1 MDYATIAPLADFR
14 FLRPWWLLALPVLAW
29 LAWAWRRRHRAD
41 AWDGVV
47 DPQLREYL
55 LEPVRGRRRW
65 LAWWPWLG
73 AMLALLALAGPSWQS
88 SPQPLWETRAP
99 LVIAVDLSPAMLAD
113 DLPPS
118 RLARA
123 RARLAALLRERRG
136 GEVGLVVYADDA
148 YTVAPLTEDP
158 ANVAVFLDALEPGIM
173 PGDAAAAAAADAAP
187 AIDRAARLLRQ
198 AGFGRGE
205 ILLVSGSRQEASASA
220 AATRAAAAGYRVS
233 VLDAM
238 PPAAAAAS
246 GSAAVAAAGRGRSA
260 VLSADDVDLQAL
272 GVLHADDGTGMLAGG
287 RRGGSTRR
295 DDGYWLLLPLLVLAA
310 FAFRR
315 NGVVAVLALCLL
327 VPWHPAAAAGIDWWQ
342 RSDQQAHRRLEQGAQ
357 AYRKGDYAA
366 AAQAWRSVP
375 GADAA
380 YNLGN
385 ALARQGRYEDAIAAY
400 DRALRERPGM
410 ADAIANRKAVQA
422 AIKRKPPDKG
432 RKPGP
437 GDRGDGQR
445 TPNGQQDDAGGQQ
458 AGDAAKQRADA
469 AQQAADA
476 ARQAAARAARERE
489 AARHARP
496 GDQGMPQ
503 DGRMQGAQETPEQ
516 HERRLANQ
524 ARLQRVPDDPGGL
537 LRARLQ
543 LEYERRRAEGE

>member
-1 MDYATIAPLADFR
+1 MATGNGMIDFGTLADFR
-14 FLRPWWLLALPVLAW
+14 LLRPWWLLALPVLAGM
-29 LAWAWRRRHRAD
+29 AWAWRRRRGAG
-41 AWDGVV
+41 AWESVV
-47 DPQLREYL
+47 DPPLRAYL
-55 LEPVRGRRRW
+55 LEPVPGRRRW
-65 LAWWPWLG
+65 LAWWPWL
-73 AMLALLALAGPSWQS
+73 AATLAIFALAGPSWQV

-99 LVIAVDLSPAMLAD
+99 LVIAFDLSPSMLAD

-136 GEVGLVVYADDA
+136 GEVGLVVYAGDA
-148 YTVAPLTEDP
+148 YTVAPLTEDA

-173 PGDAAAAAAADAAP
+173 PGDPAATADAAR
-187 AIDRAARLLRQ
+187 AIDRGARLLRQ

-205 ILLVSGSRQEASASA
+205 ILLVSGSATDASA
-220 AATRAAAAGYRVS
+220 ATAAARASAAGYRVS
-233 VLDAM
+233 VLEAM
-238 PPAAAAAS
+238 PPAAAAMS
-246 GSAAVAAAGRGRSA
+246 GAAAVAAAGQGRSA
-260 VLSADDVDLQAL
+260 VLSPDDADLQAL
-272 GVLHADDGTGMLAGG
+272 GVLEADAGAGMRAGD
-287 RRGGSTRR
+287 REGGATRR

-342 RSDQQAHRRLEQGAQ
+342 RSDQQAHRRLEQGAE

-366 AAQAWRSVP
+366 AAKAWRGVP

-380 YNLGN
+380 YNRGN
-385 ALARQGRYEDAIAAY
+385 ALARQGQYQDAIAAY
-400 DRALRERPGM
+400 DEALRERPGM
-410 ADAIANRKAVQA
+410 ADALANRKAVQA
-422 AIKRKPPDKG
+422 AIKRKPPDQG
-432 RKPGP
+432 RQPGA
-437 GDRGDGQR
+437 GDRGDGKG
-445 TPNGQQDDAGGQQ
+445 TPNAQPGDEAARQQDAG
-458 AGDAAKQRADA
+458 AAKP
-469 AQQAADA
+469 DA
-476 ARQAAARAARERE
+476 ARQAADAAQRAAARE

-496 GDQGMPQ
+496 GDQGLPQ
-503 DGRMQGAQETPEQ
+503 DARMQQDTRETPAQ

-543 LEYERRRAEGE
+543 LEYERRQAEGE

>member
-1 MDYATIAPLADFR
+1 MATGNGMIDFGTLADFR
-14 FLRPWWLLALPVLAW
+14 LLRPWWLLALPVLAGM
-29 LAWAWRRRHRAD
+29 AWAWRRRRGAG
-41 AWDGVV
+41 AWESVV
-47 DPQLREYL
+47 DPPLRAYL
-55 LEPVRGRRRW
+55 LEPVPGRRRW
-65 LAWWPWLG
+65 LAWWPWL
-73 AMLALLALAGPSWQS
+73 AATLAIFALAGPSWQV

-99 LVIAVDLSPAMLAD
+99 LVIAFDLSPSMLAD

-136 GEVGLVVYADDA
+136 GEVGLVVYAGDA
-148 YTVAPLTEDP
+148 YTVAPLTEDA

-173 PGDAAAAAAADAAP
+173 PGDPAANADAAR
-187 AIDRAARLLRQ
+187 AIDRGARLLRQ

-205 ILLVSGSRQEASASA
+205 ILLVSGSATDASA
-220 AATRAAAAGYRVS
+220 ATAAARASTAGYRVS
-233 VLDAM
+233 VLEAM
-238 PPAAAAAS
+238 PPAAAAMS
-246 GSAAVAAAGRGRSA
+246 GAAAVAAAGQGRSA
-260 VLSADDVDLQAL
+260 VLSPDDADLQAL
-272 GVLHADDGTGMLAGG
+272 GVLEADTGAGMRADDREGG
-287 RRGGSTRR
+287 ATRR

-342 RSDQQAHRRLEQGAQ
+342 RSDQQAHRRLEQGAE

-366 AAQAWRSVP
+366 AAKAWRGVP

-380 YNLGN
+380 YNRGN
-385 ALARQGRYEDAIAAY
+385 ALARQGQYQDAIAAY
-400 DRALRERPGM
+400 DEALRERPGM
-410 ADAIANRKAVQA
+410 ADALANRKAVQA
-422 AIKRKPPDKG
+422 AIKRKPADQG
-432 RKPGP
+432 RQPGA
-437 GDRGDGQR
+437 GDRGDGKG
-445 TPNGQQDDAGGQQ
+445 TPNAQPGDEAARQQDAG
-458 AGDAAKQRADA
+458 AAKP
-469 AQQAADA
+469 DA
-476 ARQAAARAARERE
+476 ARQAADAAQRAAARE

-496 GDQGMPQ
+496 GDQGLPQ
-503 DGRMQGAQETPEQ
+503 DARLRQDTRETPAQ

-543 LEYERRRAEGE
+543 LEYERRQAEGE

>member
-1 MDYATIAPLADFR
+1 MATGNGMIDFGTLADFR
-14 FLRPWWLLALPVLAW
+14 LLRPWWLLALPMLAGM
-29 LAWAWRRRHRAD
+29 AWAWRRRRGAG
-41 AWDGVV
+41 AWESVV
-47 DPQLREYL
+47 DPPLRAYL
-55 LEPVRGRRRW
+55 LEPVPGRRRW

-73 AMLALLALAGPSWQS
+73 AMLAILALAGPSWQV

-99 LVIAVDLSPAMLAD
+99 LVIAFDLSPSMLAD

-136 GEVGLVVYADDA
+136 GEVGLVVYAGDA
-148 YTVAPLTEDP
+148 YTVAPLTEDA

-173 PGDAAAAAAADAAP
+173 PGDPAANADAAR
-187 AIDRAARLLRQ
+187 AIDRGARLLRQ

-205 ILLVSGSRQEASASA
+205 ILLVSGSATDASA
-220 AATRAAAAGYRVS
+220 ATAAARASAAGYRVS
-233 VLDAM
+233 VLEAM
-238 PPAAAAAS
+238 PPAAAAMS
-246 GSAAVAAAGRGRSA
+246 GAAAVAAAGQGRSA
-260 VLSADDVDLQAL
+260 VLSPDDADLQAL
-272 GVLHADDGTGMLAGG
+272 GVLEADAGAGMRAGD
-287 RRGGSTRR
+287 REGGATRR

-366 AAQAWRSVP
+366 AAKAWRGVP

-380 YNLGN
+380 YNRGN
-385 ALARQGRYEDAIAAY
+385 ALARQGQYQDAIAAY
-400 DRALRERPGM
+400 DEALRERPGM
-410 ADAIANRKAVQA
+410 ADALANRKAVQA
-422 AIKRKPPDKG
+422 AIKRKPPDQG
-432 RKPGP
+432 RQPGAGDP
-437 GDRGDGQR
+437 GDGKG
-445 TPNGQQDDAGGQQ
+445 TPNAQPGDEAARQQDAG
-458 AGDAAKQRADA
+458 AAKP
-469 AQQAADA
+469 DA
-476 ARQAAARAARERE
+476 ARQAADAAQRAAARE

-496 GDQGMPQ
+496 GDQGLPQ
-503 DGRMQGAQETPEQ
+503 DARMRQDTRETPAQ

-543 LEYERRRAEGE
+543 LEYERRQAEGE

>member
-1 MDYATIAPLADFR
+1 MIDFATLADFR
-14 FLRPWWLLALPVLAW
+14 LLRPWWLLALPVVAW
-29 LAWAWRRRHRAD
+29 LAWAWRRRRD
-41 AWDGVV
+41 AGAWETAV
-47 DPQLREYL
+47 DPQLRAHL
-55 LEPVRGRRRW
+55 LEPVPGRRRW
-65 LAWWPWLG
+65 LARWPWVG
-73 AMLALLALAGPSWQS
+73 ATLAILALAGPSWRV
-88 SPQPLWETRAP
+88 SPQPVWETKAP
-99 LVIAVDLSPAMLAD
+99 LVIAFDLSPSMLAD

-123 RARLAALLRERRG
+123 RARLAALLNGRRG
-136 GEVGLVVYADDA
+136 GEVGLVVYAGDA

-173 PGDAAAAAAADAAP
+173 PGDPVASADAAR
-187 AIDRAARLLRQ
+187 AIDRGARLLQQ

-205 ILLVSGSRQEASASA
+205 ILLVSGSPTNASA
-220 AATRAAAAGYRVS
+220 ATAAARASAAGYRVS
-233 VLDAM
+233 VLEAM

-246 GSAAVAAAGRGRSA
+246 GAAAIAAAGQGRSA
-260 VLSADDVDLQAL
+260 VLSVDEADLQAL
-272 GVLHADDGTGMLAGG
+272 GVLQADDGAGMRAGG
-287 RRGGSTRR
+287 REGGATRR

-327 VPWHPAAAAGIDWWQ
+327 VPWHPAAAAGVDWWQ
-342 RSDQQAHRRLEQGAQ
+342 RGDQQAHRRIEQGAQ

-366 AAQAWRSVP
+366 AAKAWRGVP

-385 ALARQGRYEDAIAAY
+385 ALARQGRYQDAIAAY
-400 DRALRERPGM
+400 DDALRQRPGM
-410 ADAIANRKAVQA
+410 ADALANRNAVRA

-432 RKPGP
+432 RQPGA
-437 GDRGDGQR
+437 GDRGSGQG
-445 TPNGQQDDAGGQQ
+445 TPNAHQDDDARKQ
-458 AGDAAKQRADA
+458 AGDATKPDGSKPGADTGK
-469 AQQAADA
+469 
-476 ARQAAARAARERE
+476 QAAARAARERE

-496 GDQGMPQ
+496 GDQGLPQ
-503 DGRMQGAQETPEQ
+503 DGRMQGARETPDQ

-543 LEYERRRAEGE
+543 LEYERRQAEGE